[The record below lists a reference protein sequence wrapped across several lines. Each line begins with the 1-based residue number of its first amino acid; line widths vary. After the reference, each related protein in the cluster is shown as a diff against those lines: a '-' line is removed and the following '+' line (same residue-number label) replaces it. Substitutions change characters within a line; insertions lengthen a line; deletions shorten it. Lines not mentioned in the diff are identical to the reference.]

1 MNTRDADIDNTPARV
16 RRLAD
21 SESFRALS
29 ELSPEF
35 VAVLDACGLIA
46 YASPAVERVL
56 GYRVE
61 EVEGRRVSSF
71 VHPEDRAEADAFLQ
85 RLLRTS
91 SVLTATR
98 RYRHKNGSWRVLE
111 ILGRNHGDGLDGGP
125 LLVST
130 RDITERV
137 EQELRLREA
146 LTEANDLYHQASC
159 GYHSL
164 DAQGQVLRMNDTELR
179 WLGYAREEVI
189 GVMNFRDL
197 LEPASQTVFD
207 RNFEAFKRRGEV
219 RNLEFE
225 LRGRQG
231 QTMPV
236 LLTATAIRD
245 AEGRYIGS
253 RSAVFDISQRR
264 SAERALE
271 RVNRALRVRNE
282 VNAALVRAEREEEF
296 LEAVCRVI
304 VEPGGYRMAWVG
316 SAQNDRDK
324 SVRVEAQA
332 GFEDGYLLEA
342 NITWADRERGRG
354 PTGTAIRLGQPQIN
368 QDFLHNPVTAPWR
381 LDALARGF
389 QSSIALPL
397 KEADHVFGCLTLY
410 AAEPDAFDPEETQ
423 LLVDLA
429 QDVEF
434 GVRMLRAGRD
444 LRFTQAAVERLAY
457 SDAQTGLPNR
467 TRLLQQ
473 INERLVRENGGPRSE
488 LAVLTLVV
496 ERFGD
501 IQAGIGIAQAEQ
513 LMSDVANRLQ
523 VALEEGESLAR
534 VSSESFAVL
543 QSPADSTR
551 VQRCVNSIHEVM
563 QRPFQCASLPISVQ
577 LDIGAALAP
586 QHGQDPELLLVR
598 SGSAARRARR
608 TASKFLLFDGMA
620 QAEDPQRLALISDLR
635 RAIERGEITPMY
647 QPKIDLQTR
656 RVCGAEALVRWTHPQ
671 RGAMSPADFIPLAE
685 QTGLIRPLTRH
696 VLAVV
701 VRQIADWRD
710 QTQPV
715 WPLAVNV
722 SARDFDDAGF
732 VDAIF
737 QLLDRH
743 GVEPEL
749 LRLELTE
756 STLMDDAERVREQL
770 LRLAER
776 GIALS
781 IDDFGTGYSS
791 LSYVAN
797 LPIRSL
803 KIDRSFVV
811 QMMSSPRV
819 HSVVAATI
827 SLAQALGLRVI
838 AEGVDQPVQA
848 EELCRLGCHELQG
861 FLFSPA
867 IPAANFPAWARRFD
881 ERLHDRG

>member
-1 MNTRDADIDNTPARV
+1 MNTRGADLDNTPDRV
-16 RRLAD
+16 RCLAD
-21 SESFRALS
+21 GGSFRALS

-35 VAVLDACGLIA
+35 VAVLDASGLIA

-56 GYRVE
+56 GYRVD
-61 EVEGRRVSSF
+61 EVEGHRVSSF
-71 VHPEDRAEADAFLQ
+71 VHPEDRAEADAFLES
-85 RLLRTS
+85 LLRTS

-98 RYRHKNGSWRVLE
+98 RYRHKDGSWRVLE
-111 ILGRNHGDGLDGGP
+111 ILGRNHGHGLDRGS

-137 EQELRLREA
+137 EQEQRLREA
-146 LTEANDLYHQASC
+146 LAEADDLYHQASC

-164 DAQGQVLRMNDTELR
+164 DAQGRVLRMNDTELR

-189 GVMNFRDL
+189 GVMNFREL
-197 LEPASQTVFD
+197 LEPASQAVFD
-207 RNFEAFKRRGEV
+207 RNFEAFKRSGEL

-271 RVNRALRVRNE
+271 RVNRALRVRND
-282 VNAALVRAEREEEF
+282 VNAALVRAEREAEF

-304 VEPGGYRMAWVG
+304 VDPGGYRMAWVG
-316 SAQNDRDK
+316 SAQNDRDQ

-332 GFEDGYLLEA
+332 GFEDGYLLAA

-368 QDFLHNPVTAPWR
+368 RDFLHNPATAPWR
-381 LDALARGF
+381 REALARGF

-397 KEADHVFGCLTLY
+397 REAGHVMGCLTLY
-410 AAEPDAFDPEETQ
+410 AAEPDAFDAEETQ
-423 LLVDLA
+423 LLIDLA

-434 GVRMLRAGRD
+434 GIRMLRAARN

-457 SDAQTGLPNR
+457 CDTHTGLPNR

-473 INERLVRENGGPRSE
+473 IDEQVERTGSAQAPF
-488 LAVLTLVV
+488 AVLTLVV
-496 ERFGD
+496 ERFND
-501 IQAGIGIAQAEQ
+501 IQAGLGIAQTEQ
-513 LMSDVANRLQ
+513 LMSDVVNRLQ
-523 VALEEGESLAR
+523 VALEEGESLSR
-534 VSSESFAVL
+534 ISSESFAVL
-543 QSPADSTR
+543 QVPADAAR
-551 VQRCVNSIHEVM
+551 VRRCASSVHELM

-577 LDIGAALAP
+577 LCIGAALAP
-586 QHGQDPELLLVR
+586 QHGQDAELLLVR

-608 TASKFLLFDGMA
+608 TASRIHLFDGMA
-620 QAEDPQRLALISDLR
+620 LAEDPHRLALISDLR
-635 RAIERGEITPMY
+635 RAIESGEIRPMY
-647 QPKIDLQTR
+647 QPKIDLQST

-671 RGAMSPADFIPLAE
+671 RGPISPTSFIPLAE

-701 VRQIADWRD
+701 VKQIADWRD
-710 QTQPV
+710 DGQPL

-737 QLLDRH
+737 QMLDRH
-743 GVEPEL
+743 GVAPEW

-770 LRLAER
+770 LRLAQR

-791 LSYVAN
+791 LSYVAD

-803 KIDRSFVV
+803 KIDRSFVI
-811 QMMSSPRV
+811 QMMHSPRV

-838 AEGVDQPVQA
+838 AEGVDEHAQA
-848 EELCRLGCHELQG
+848 EELRRLGCHELQG
-861 FLFSPA
+861 FLYSPA
-867 IPAANFPAWARRFD
+867 IPAEKFQSWVQQFEQGSRAPA
-881 ERLHDRG
+881 